1 MHLLLTD
8 ETNTKETQAAKFFV
22 YGGLIVPMQNLSV
35 LDERISK
42 ARTDA
47 GYSSKDI
54 LKFDTNSR
62 PKHITQ
68 DAATT
73 AKSTVIDACIDLDCK
88 FIAYVVLHAI
98 AKRNQPVENIR
109 WGADHVI
116 GKFNYFLKCTDS
128 FGIVAVDR
136 LPQNTEFSW
145 LSEKFSTG
153 LKLGNE
159 YVSLDRIK
167 LFSSTCI
174 NASHISSAMDIAL
187 GSFRYCINQN
197 APNDVT
203 REMMRKLTR
212 LIWCTQDGETLHAFE
227 KGLIFRPTVVSH
239 PPFKAEYDN
248 LLIRIN
254 ALIGE
259 SRGQL

>member
-8 ETNTKETQAAKFFV
+8 ETNTAATPAAKFFV
-22 YGGLIVPMQNLSV
+22 YGGLIVPIGSLPT
-35 LDERISK
+35 LDERIVK
-42 ARTDA
+42 ARVDA
-47 GYSSKDI
+47 GYAAADV

-68 DAATT
+68 AAATA
-73 AKSTVIDACIDLDCK
+73 AKMAVIDACIELDCQ

-98 AKRNQPVENIR
+98 AKNNQLIDNIR

-136 LPQNTEFSW
+136 LPKNTEFSW
-145 LSEKFSTG
+145 LSDKFCSG
-153 LKLGNE
+153 LKLGDE
-159 YVSLDRIK
+159 FVMLDRIK

-187 GSFRYCINQN
+187 GSFRYCINQIE
-197 APNDVT
+197 PNEVT
-203 REMMRKLTR
+203 REMMRKLSS
-212 LIWCTQDGETLHAFE
+212 LIWCTREGGSLYAFE
-227 KGLIFRPTVVSH
+227 KGLIFRPTVVKH
-239 PPFKAEYDN
+239 PPYQAEYDS
-248 LLIRIN
+248 LLNRIN
-254 ALIGE
+254 ALISE
-259 SRGQL
+259 VKPK